1 MITLRL
7 DSELEQHIQNTA
19 KMLGV
24 TKSELIRKSISEY
37 LAKLNAPTP
46 WELGE
51 PVFGRFA
58 SGRDNLSTDRKSLL
72 KAKIRAKRIKNEKNS
87 H

>member
-7 DSELEQHIQNTA
+7 DHKLEQHIQNTA

-24 TKSELIRKSISEY
+24 TKSDLIRKSITEY
-37 LAKLNAPTP
+37 LAKLNTPTP

-51 PVFGRFA
+51 SVFGRYA
-58 SGRDNLSTDRKSLL
+58 SGQDNLSTDRKSLI
-72 KAKIRAKRIKNEKNS
+72 KIKIQAKRK
-87 H
+87 

>member
-7 DSELEQHIQNTA
+7 DHKLEQHIQNAA

-24 TKSELIRKSISEY
+24 TKSVLIRKSITEY
-37 LAKLNAPTP
+37 LAKLNTPTP

-51 PVFGRFA
+51 SVFGRYA
-58 SGRDNLSTDRKSLL
+58 SGQDNLSTDRKSLI
-72 KAKIRAKRIKNEKNS
+72 KIKIQAKRK
-87 H
+87 

>member
-7 DSELEQHIQNTA
+7 DNKLEQHIKNTA

-24 TKSELIRKSISEY
+24 TKSELIRKSIAEY
-37 LAKLNAPTP
+37 LAKLNTPTP

-51 PVFGRFA
+51 SFFGHYA
-58 SGRDNLSTDRKSLL
+58 SGQDNLSTDRKSLV
-72 KAKIRAKRIKNEKNS
+72 KAKIQAKKNEKNS
-87 H
+87 G